1 MIEDISSGKITIDG
15 KTFHS
20 DLIIYP
26 DGRIEDGWRRA
37 SGHQL
42 IESDIAA
49 LIQSEPDILIVGG
62 GVYGA
67 MKPAKEL
74 KKRLA
79 DRGVELIAEVN
90 QTAAD
95 AFNRMA
101 PSHKVGACFH
111 LTC

>member
-1 MIEDISSGKITIDG
+1 MIEDISFGNITIDG
-15 KTFHS
+15 KTYHS

-49 LIQSEPDILIVGG
+49 LLESEPDILIVGS

-67 MKPAKEL
+67 MKPAKAL
-74 KKRLA
+74 KKKMA
-79 DRGVELIAEVN
+79 DRGVEFIAAVN

-101 PSHKVGACFH
+101 LSRKVGACFH